1 MSKIQ
6 NTSTVGFSVE
16 IVLIKSKLTGFR
28 FSHLKISFKNLNI
41 QITSYFA
48 WYNVLEEMNKYYV
61 NQHCSKFPL
70 VNVLTITVYV
80 TIVTKKVCIR

>member
-41 QITSYFA
+41 
-48 WYNVLEEMNKYYV
+48 
-61 NQHCSKFPL
+61 
-70 VNVLTITVYV
+70 
-80 TIVTKKVCIR
+80 